1 MDISAIFGGR
11 DVVKMNEW
19 QLKPLHKRIEKIFQ
33 DPYSSLN
40 SGMKILLIISEPVV
54 RFEGRDEGTMLTS

>member
-1 MDISAIFGGR
+1 
-11 DVVKMNEW
+11 MNEW